1 VALGLDPAIT
11 GGASAADIEAA
22 DGRGIATRK
31 APRGNVPEI
40 QGTPGEKLVPGQS
53 MVEYVRRAAENGV
66 NTQSEDRSPRPI
78 VFHDQD
84 YLNEYWGQR
93 FGFARHE
100 STALGQDTVGSGQAI
115 TPQAWTANV
124 VEFLYAASVVGRLGA
139 TVVPMPTEVFNVPVQ
154 TAPVAPAW
162 LAENATI
169 GLDASPAFGTIAMS
183 AKGGWKDITTY
194 SVELAQDAYIQG
206 TLPGFLAQSAG
217 ANMALAVD
225 AAAIQGVAGNAGN
238 PGLNAESGFVFR
250 HWTTD
255 AGTTGFAPVDTKE
268 LSIITEIVNNAN
280 AANQGW
286 LCNYRVKG
294 TIARTSTATAFPA
307 FWPLPRDVEDIPWV
321 ATSNANVVPAT
332 ETDPATASA
341 VLQTTG
347 TMSSLY
353 AGPWSY
359 MMVGVHLEL
368 ITRPLVER
376 YADLGQ
382 IGLFSLYRGSVRTAN
397 PQAFVRTI
405 DILTT

>member
-1 VALGLDPAIT
+1 
-11 GGASAADIEAA
+11 
-22 DGRGIATRK
+22 
-31 APRGNVPEI
+31 
-40 QGTPGEKLVPGQS
+40 
-53 MVEYVRRAAENGV
+53 M
-66 NTQSEDRSPRPI
+66 
-78 VFHDQD
+78 
-84 YLNEYWGQR
+84 
-93 FGFARHE
+93 
-100 STALGQDTVGSGQAI
+100 
-115 TPQAWTANV
+115 
-124 VEFLYAASVVGRLGA
+124 
-139 TVVPMPTEVFNVPVQ
+139 
-154 TAPVAPAW
+154 APAW

-169 GLDASPAFGTIAMS
+169 GLDANPAFGTIAMN

-194 SVELAQDAYIQG
+194 SVELAQDAFVQG
-206 TLPGFLAQSAG
+206 TLPGFLAESCG
-217 ANMALAVD
+217 RNMALAVD

-268 LSIITEIVNNAN
+268 LSIITEVVNNAN
-280 AANQGW
+280 AANEGW

-294 TIARTSTATAFPA
+294 TIARTSTVTAFPA

-359 MMVGVHLEL
+359 MMVGVHLDL
-368 ITRPLVER
+368 MTRPLVER

-382 IGLFSLYRGSVRTAN
+382 VGLFSLYRGSVRTAN
-397 PQAFVRTI
+397 PQAFCRTI
-405 DILTT
+405 GILTT